1 MQWTEFT
8 LRKPLLHAAR
18 NVESSQQKL
27 LQSILQHNA
36 RTDFGKRFDFSNTKT
51 MDDYRARVPVQTH
64 ASLAEYI
71 SRQINGEK
79 TLTADVPQF
88 YARTSGTTGGYK
100 DIPLT
105 KKGLQQVKHAQK
117 QLALSLWR
125 DTDFLK
131 GSILGFASA
140 AEEGHFK
147 NGCGYGSVS
156 GSTYRSVSSIVAS
169 KFLVPPAI
177 FTFKDVQAKYQ
188 IYALATLASDSL
200 TGIVAANPSSILKLV
215 RIIEDNTERL
225 LHCLFGGESDWLL
238 PEARALMPQLRK
250 KMSAERALKLGS
262 SFSEHGKLH
271 PQDVFPVLSAIATWT
286 GGSCGIA
293 LRQLKAYL
301 PSVRVVEY
309 GYGASEFMG
318 SVNVDAINNQC
329 LPQLHHHVYEFV
341 KREEWG
347 ESRSEDSVFYGAHE
361 LIAGQEYYVIV
372 TTQSGLYRYDI
383 NDIICAGEAINNCAT
398 FSFLQKGRGVTNI
411 TGEKLS
417 EHQLIAAMGEVIASL
432 EISVGG
438 YIGLANEEE
447 SRYDIYLEF
456 NQPSLIER
464 IATDI
469 DAKLRSLNIEYDDKR
484 SSNRLQPA
492 TVTYLAANACDVVKE
507 WCVAEGVR
515 EAQYKPTVLA
525 YARDWQQRIASLLLE
540 PSL

>member
-1 MQWTEFT
+1 LKSFIASVAISASMQWTEFT

-361 LIAGQEYYVIV
+361 LI
-372 TTQSGLYRYDI
+372 
-383 NDIICAGEAINNCAT
+383 CAT